1 MLGYD
6 KTLRK
11 CLIEYFIYI
20 VASIIYAFYQFDS
33 STGRMLL
40 LFSTFVYTIT
50 VVICFLVKNEKII
63 LGVMLFSL
71 ISYITVSGML
81 IDNIGLSPLIFI
93 LIAIS
98 CANFTET
105 LDVIICGTVS
115 TLALIIYGIVFSDK
129 ILLYFPNLFLYF
141 FLVLIYVFAVIN
153 VYLIVRKSKD
163 SIFLMQQKTEEAERA
178 NESKMT
184 FVSNMSHEIRTPMN
198 AIYGLAELILR
209 DSSISPAVRESTEN
223 IQKASKVLIAIVNDI
238 IDYSKMEDGK
248 LEIIPVTY
256 SLRKLVYDTVNMMK
270 MRMEDKNLEIR
281 VDIQNDL
288 PDILVGDEIR
298 IRQILFNLLSNAI
311 RYTDKGYIIVKIIGT
326 VSEGFVSL
334 DVSVL
339 DSGIGIRK
347 EELSKLFNSFQQ
359 INSRKAK
366 KSEGP
371 GLGLVICKELLNM
384 MGGSIRVESTYGVGS
399 NFTFSI
405 LQKISDDDTYKAYN
419 KDIELNSVERI
430 QAPDAKVLL
439 VDDNQ
444 VNLKVAKG
452 LLRTFGISVDVASSG
467 KEALDILKTTRDYD
481 ILFIDHMMPE
491 LDGVDTLNLIR
502 AEDSEYMRKV
512 PIVVLTANVASGVRE
527 KFISEGFDEYI
538 AKPIDMMWLNRVL
551 CKLLPKDKIR

>member
-6 KTLRK
+6 KTLKK
-11 CLIEYFIYI
+11 CLIEYFVYI
-20 VASIIYAFYQFDS
+20 VASVLYAIYLFDS
-33 STGRMLL
+33 STSRLVF
-40 LFSTFVYTIT
+40 LFSTILYTFT
-50 VVICFLVKNEKII
+50 VVSCFLVKNARVI
-63 LGVMLFSL
+63 LGIMLFSL
-71 ISYITVSGML
+71 ILYTTVSGIL

-93 LIAIS
+93 LMAVS
-98 CANFTET
+98 CANFNDT
-105 LDVIICGTVS
+105 LDVIVCGALS
-115 TLALIIYGIVFSDK
+115 SLALIIYGLVFTDK
-129 ILLYFPNLFLYF
+129 ILIYFPTLFLYY
-141 FLVLIYVFAVIN
+141 FLVVIYVFTVVNI
-153 VYLIVRKSKD
+153 YLIVKKSKD
-163 SIFLMQQKTEEAERA
+163 ALFLMQQKTLEAERA

-184 FVSNMSHEIRTPMN
+184 FLSNMSHEIRTPMN
-198 AIYGLAELILR
+198 AIYGLAELTLR
-209 DSSISPAVRESTEN
+209 DSSISPSVRENTEN

-248 LEIIPVTY
+248 MELIPVTY
-256 SLRKLVYDTVNMMK
+256 SLRKIVYDTVNTMK
-270 MRMEDKNLEIR
+270 MRMEDKNIEIR

-311 RYTDKGYIIVKIIGT
+311 RYTDKGYIIVRIIGT
-326 VSEGFVSL
+326 VSEGFVNL

-366 KSEGP
+366 KSEGT

-405 LQKISDDDTYKAYN
+405 LQKISDDDVYKTYT
-419 KDIELNSVERI
+419 KDVELNNLERI

-452 LLRTFGISVDVASSG
+452 LLRTFGIFVDTATSG

-502 AEDSEYMRKV
+502 AEDSEYMRRV

-538 AKPIDMMWLNRVL
+538 AKPIDMVWLNRVL

>member
-20 VASIIYAFYQFDS
+20 VASIFYAFYQFDS
-33 STGRMLL
+33 STGRMILF
-40 LFSTFVYTIT
+40 FSTLVYTIT

-71 ISYITVSGML
+71 ISYTTVSGML

-153 VYLIVRKSKD
+153 VYLIVKKSKD

-326 VSEGFVSL
+326 VSEGFASL

-419 KDIELNSVERI
+419 KDIELNNVERI